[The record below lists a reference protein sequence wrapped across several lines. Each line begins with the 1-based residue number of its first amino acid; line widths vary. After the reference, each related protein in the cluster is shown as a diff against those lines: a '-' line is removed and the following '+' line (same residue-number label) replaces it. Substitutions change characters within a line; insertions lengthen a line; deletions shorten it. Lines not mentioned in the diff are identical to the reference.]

1 MERAVANLLIRN
13 IDPAVKEA
21 LRARAAQ
28 NGRSMESEARR
39 IVSNAVAADQ
49 PDAPNLAEAI
59 RRRLA
64 PFGGVE
70 LEPHPPVPVRDP
82 PAMA

>member
-1 MERAVANLLIRN
+1 MAKL
-13 IDPAVKEA
+13 
-21 LRARAAQ
+21 
-28 NGRSMESEARR
+28 RR
-39 IVSNAVAADQ
+39 IVSDALTADQ
-49 PDAPNLAEAI
+49 PNGPNLAEAI

-82 PAMA
+82 PELA

>member
-1 MERAVANLLIRN
+1 MTNLLIRN

-21 LRARAAQ
+21 LRARACH
-28 NGRSMESEARR
+28 NGRSMEAEARR
-39 IVSNAVAADQ
+39 IVSDAVATDQ
-49 PDAPNLAEAI
+49 PNGPNLAEAI

-82 PAMA
+82 PTMA

>member
-1 MERAVANLLIRN
+1 MTNLLIRN

-21 LRARAAQ
+21 LRARAAH

-39 IVSNAVAADQ
+39 IVSEAVAASQ

-59 RRRLA
+59 RHRLA

>member
-1 MERAVANLLIRN
+1 MSNLLIRN
-13 IDPAVKEA
+13 VDPTVKEA
-21 LRARAAQ
+21 LRARAAH
-28 NGRSMESEARR
+28 NGRSMESELRR
-39 IVSNAVAADQ
+39 IVSDAVADQ
-49 PDAPNLAEAI
+49 PNAPNLAEAI

-82 PAMA
+82 PELAR

>member
-1 MERAVANLLIRN
+1 MTNLLIRN

-21 LRARAAQ
+21 LRARAIQ

-39 IVSNAVAADQ
+39 IVSEAVAPDQ
-49 PDAPNLAEAI
+49 PSGSSLVDAI
-59 RRRLA
+59 RRRMA

-70 LEPHPPVPVRDP
+70 LEPHPPVPVRAP
-82 PAMA
+82 PEID

>member
-1 MERAVANLLIRN
+1 MTNLLIRN

-39 IVSNAVAADQ
+39 IVTEAVAADQ
-49 PDAPNLAEAI
+49 PNGPNLAEAI

-70 LEPHPPVPVRDP
+70 LEPHPPVSVRVP
-82 PAMA
+82 PELT

>member
-1 MERAVANLLIRN
+1 MTNLLIRD
-13 IDPAVKEA
+13 IDPGVRKA
-21 LRARAAQ
+21 LRARAVQ

-39 IVSNAVAADQ
+39 IVSEAAATDQ
-49 PDAPNLAEAI
+49 SSGPNLAEAI

-82 PAMA
+82 PEVV

>member
-1 MERAVANLLIRN
+1 
-13 IDPAVKEA
+13 
-21 LRARAAQ
+21 
-28 NGRSMESEARR
+28 MESEARH
-39 IVSNAVAADQ
+39 IVSDAVMADQ
-49 PDAPNLAEAI
+49 PDAPNLAEAT

-70 LEPHPPVPVRDP
+70 LEPHSPVPVRDP

>member
-1 MERAVANLLIRN
+1 MSNLLIRN
-13 IDPAVKEA
+13 IDPAVKAA

-28 NGRSMESEARR
+28 NGRSMESEARL
-39 IVSNAVAADQ
+39 IVTDAVAADHRNGL
-49 PDAPNLAEAI
+49 NLAEAI

-70 LEPHPPVPVRDP
+70 LEPHPSVPVRDP
-82 PAMA
+82 PAIA

>member
-1 MERAVANLLIRN
+1 MTNLLIRN

-21 LRARAAQ
+21 LRARAAN

-39 IVSNAVAADQ
+39 IVSDAVAADQ
-49 PDAPNLAEAI
+49 PNVPNLAEAI

-82 PAMA
+82 PAMT

>member
-1 MERAVANLLIRN
+1 MSNLLIRN
-13 IDPAVKEA
+13 IDPAVKAA

-39 IVSNAVAADQ
+39 IVTDAVAADHRNG
-49 PDAPNLAEAI
+49 PNLAEAI

-64 PFGGVE
+64 PLGGVE

-82 PAMA
+82 PAIA

>member
-1 MERAVANLLIRN
+1 MTNLLIRN

-21 LRARAAQ
+21 LRARAAN

-39 IVSNAVAADQ
+39 IVSDAVAADQ
-49 PDAPNLAEAI
+49 PNAPNLAEAI
-59 RRRLA
+59 RRRFA

-82 PAMA
+82 PAMT

>member
-1 MERAVANLLIRN
+1 VTNLLIRN

-21 LRARAAQ
+21 LRARAAH

-39 IVSNAVAADQ
+39 IVSDAMAADQ
-49 PDAPNLAEAI
+49 PNAPNLAEAI
-59 RRRLA
+59 RRRFA
-64 PFGGVE
+64 PFDGVE